1 MAKGKKGAKNTKRV
15 NAQPKQEEILQGDPT
30 AKVETTESVYI
41 KETRNAPE
49 VVTEIEV
56 KVEQPRQ
63 RSVGRLPEKT
73 YLLIFNKG
81 NEKEERYFRGNI
93 KDAWKQELFGF
104 KLTKVEEPNG
114 ISPFTKFMKSI
125 IFKTPTLGS
134 LDRG

>member
-41 KETRNAPE
+41 KETGNAPE

-56 KVEQPRQ
+56 KVEPPRQ

-93 KDAWKQELFGF
+93 KDAWKQELKGYT
-104 KLTKVEEPNG
+104 LTKVEEPNG
-114 ISPFTKFMKSI
+114 ISPFAKFI
-125 IFKTPTLGS
+125 
-134 LDRG
+134 